1 MGSGSGLFRCLT
13 AFPAARKR
21 VRHPSGARPF
31 CCSLTRRVR
40 ELRPGERL
48 LLASGQEATVK
59 AARCEAAARD
69 GLGRALQTP
78 VYNFQVKGWHSYFA
92 APNEGA
98 TLGEFAWVHNAKN
111 YRVIGATSSGR
122 PINSKGQRIGPSGKT
137 MVHQKNFPTRKAG
150 KDAARNAGKGP
161 PMQHKSPKRG
171 GPHFHPV
178 DAKGKKIEEGVHYNY
193 PAKPGKKRES

>member
-98 TLGEFAWVHNAKN
+98 TLGEFAWVHNAKYSQSPGRSGKQARLRELSKDPN
-111 YRVIGATSSGR
+111 VAKRDKGWIKQDMNQIKRGKRTSIRVPPGKNLAHR
-122 PINSKGQRIGPSGKT
+122 KGQR
-137 MVHQKNFPTRKAG
+137 
-150 KDAARNAGKGP
+150 AAQGSSYKHSDL
-161 PMQHKSPKRG
+161 QDIDLHKLEHKY
-171 GPHFHPV
+171 
-178 DAKGKKIEEGVHYNY
+178 EGY
-193 PAKPGKKRES
+193 

>member
-98 TLGEFAWVHNAKN
+98 TLGEFAWVHNAK
-111 YRVIGATSSGR
+111 YHATYTKTRASD
-122 PINSKGQRIGPSGKT
+122 GK
-137 MVHQKNFPTRKAG
+137 VY
-150 KDAARNAGKGP
+150 
-161 PMQHKSPKRG
+161 S
-171 GPHFHPV
+171 V
-178 DAKGKKIEEGVHYNY
+178 
-193 PAKPGKKRES
+193 